1 MLRNMD
7 IDQIKRVAEPILKRR
22 GIEFAGVFGS
32 YARGEANQA
41 SDIDLLVRPSEP
53 LSLIELI
60 GLERE
65 LSEAL
70 DVKAEIVT
78 EKSLH
83 RYIAPFVFQDL
94 KPLYGK
100 R

>member
-1 MLRNMD
+1 MNVN
-7 IDQIKRVAEPILKRR
+7 QIKEIAEPILRRR
-22 GIEFAGVFGS
+22 GVEFAGVFGS
-32 YARGEANQA
+32 YARGEANA
-41 SDIDLLVRPSEP
+41 KSDIDLLVRLSEP
-53 LSLIELI
+53 LSLIELV

-70 DVKAEIVT
+70 GVKVDIVT

-94 KPLYGK
+94 KPLYGA

>member
-1 MLRNMD
+1 MD
-7 IDQIKRVAEPILKRR
+7 IGQIKKISEPILKQR
-22 GIEFAGVFGS
+22 GVEFAGVFGS
-32 YARGEANQA
+32 YARGEATQA
-41 SDIDLLVRPSEP
+41 SDLDLLIRFSEP

-70 DVKAEIVT
+70 GVKTEIVT
-78 EKSLH
+78 ERSLH
-83 RYIAPFVFQDL
+83 RYIAPFVFQNL

>member
-1 MLRNMD
+1 MD
-7 IDQIKRVAEPILKRR
+7 INQIKKISEPILKRR
-22 GIEFAGVFGS
+22 GVEFAGVFGS
-32 YARGEANQA
+32 YARGEANGA
-41 SDIDLLVRPSEP
+41 SDIDLLIRFSEP

-70 DVKAEIVT
+70 GIKTEVVT

>member
-1 MLRNMD
+1 MNMG
-7 IDQIKRVAEPILKRR
+7 IDQIKKIAEPILKRHR
-22 GIEFAGVFGS
+22 VKFAGVFGS
-32 YARGEANQA
+32 YARGEADEK
-41 SDIDLLVRPSEP
+41 SDVDLLVGLSEP

-65 LSEAL
+65 LSETL
-70 DVKAEIVT
+70 GVKTEVVT

-83 RYIAPFVFQDL
+83 RYIAPYVFQDL
-94 KPLYGK
+94 KLFYGK

>member
-1 MLRNMD
+1 MD
-7 IDQIKRVAEPILKRR
+7 INQIKETAEPILKRH

-32 YARGEANQA
+32 YARGEADHA
-41 SDIDLLVRPSEP
+41 SDMDLLVRPSEP
-53 LSLIELI
+53 LSLIELV

-65 LSEAL
+65 LSEAIG
-70 DVKAEIVT
+70 VKTEVVT

-83 RYIAPFVFQDL
+83 RYIAPFVFHDL

>member
-1 MLRNMD
+1 MD

-22 GIEFAGVFGS
+22 GVEFAGVFGS
-32 YARGEANQA
+32 YARGESNQT
-41 SDIDLLVRPSEP
+41 SDIDLLIRPSEP
-53 LSLIELI
+53 LSLVELI

-70 DVKAEIVT
+70 GIKTEVIT

>member
-1 MLRNMD
+1 MD
-7 IDQIKRVAEPILKRR
+7 IKQIKKIAEPILKRH
-22 GIEFAGVFGS
+22 GVEFAGIFGS
-32 YARGEANQA
+32 YARGEANKE
-41 SDIDLLVRPSEP
+41 SDIDLLIRLSEP

-65 LSEAL
+65 LSEAIG
-70 DVKAEIVT
+70 VKTEIIT

-83 RYIAPFVFQDL
+83 HYIAPFVFQDL
-94 KPLYGK
+94 KPLYGE

>member
-1 MLRNMD
+1 MD
-7 IDQIKRVAEPILKRR
+7 VDYIKKVASPILKRH
-22 GIEFAGVFGS
+22 GVEFAGVFGS
-32 YARGEANQA
+32 YARGEANEK
-41 SDIDLLVRPSEP
+41 SDVDLLVRLSEP
-53 LSLIELI
+53 LSLIELV

-70 DVKAEIVT
+70 GIKTEVIT

-94 KPLYGK
+94 KPLYGA